1 MRTSERYRTA
11 ADLPTTVPVFPL
23 RGVILLP
30 RSDLPLNIFEPRYL
44 EMFDDLLSGNRL
56 VAIVQPAGAGEDDE
70 SPVGRTVALS
80 RVAGVGRLTA
90 FKELDDG
97 RLIVTLTGV
106 SRCVI
111 EAEETSSK
119 PYRIC
124 RVGYGAFPADLV
136 AGDGQAAAD
145 RTGLLEALRAFVSA
159 RGLQADWSS
168 IEAADTEELV
178 NYLSMISPFGPQEK
192 QALLEAPDLER
203 RAEILIALARMEL
216 AGTGQPAGKI
226 LQ

>member
-1 MRTSERYRTA
+1 MKISDRYKAA
-11 ADLPTTVPVFPL
+11 ADLPGRVPVFPL

-30 RSDLPLNIFEPRYL
+30 RSELPLNIFEPRYL
-44 EMFDDLLSGNRL
+44 KLFEDILSGDRL
-56 VAIVQPAGAGEDDE
+56 VAVVQPAGAGDDAE
-70 SPVGRTVALS
+70 SPRGRQVALS

-90 FKELDDG
+90 FKELEDG
-97 RLIVTLTGV
+97 RLVVTLTGV

-111 EAEETSSK
+111 EAEENSPK

-124 RVGYGAFPADLV
+124 RVVYDAFPADLV
-136 AGDGQAAAD
+136 TGDGQAAAD
-145 RTGLLEALRAFVSA
+145 RTGLLEALRAFVTA
-159 RGLQADWSS
+159 RGLEADWSS

-178 NYLSMISPFGPQEK
+178 NYLAMISPFGPQEK
-192 QALLEAPDLER
+192 QALLEAPDLRR

-216 AGTGQPAGKI
+216 AGTVRPAGKV

>member
-1 MRTSERYRTA
+1 VRISERYRTS
-11 ADLPTTVPVFPL
+11 ADLPARLPVFPL

-44 EMFDDLLSGNRL
+44 EMFDDMLSGDRL
-56 VAIVQPAGAGEDDE
+56 VAMVQPTGGGDDDE
-70 SPVGRTVALS
+70 SPGAREVSLS

-90 FKELDDG
+90 FKELEDG

-111 EAEETSSK
+111 EAEEKTSK

-124 RVGYGAFPADLV
+124 RVAYGAFPVDLV
-136 AGDGQAAAD
+136 AGDGQASAD
-145 RTGLLEALRAFVSA
+145 RSGLLEALRAFVTA
-159 RGLQADWSS
+159 RNLEADWSS

-192 QALLEAPDLER
+192 QALLEAPDLKR

-216 AGTGQPAGKI
+216 AGAGQPAGKV